1 MSTWNEL
8 ADKMLATDGPAALV
22 CRQWLMPAEGRDA
35 VIFPPTFAAPEG
47 GGKDG
52 YKIDADLGS
61 ATLKVESRRENS
73 GKAGYN
79 IDEVRDANDPNKVTR
94 IAIIDTV
101 GSQAN
106 RMEPLFKRANGE
118 DTPYSRLVPQIEIK
132 AGNKIVNLLDAGH
145 RAADAIVRYSSLGP
159 TLKEAFNAYQESG
172 DATELAKIAPTSL
185 VFGAWDSRGTQAKL
199 PRIVA
204 STIRAYDITE
214 LQRSAQY
221 FPPIDYVKEELFDD
235 EFLETTTKGGKKI
248 GSAFGLKAAPAEG
261 THGGVIVR
269 GEIRRE
275 AILNLVCLRAIG
287 PKGQTGDALRRY
299 ILGLALVAISYDRP
313 HDLRQGCLLVKDPDR
328 PSRWEVVFND
338 GSRQEVA
345 PDGSALL
352 AFAQKAADDFG
363 ERKSGR
369 YEFLDRDRARAEVE
383 KEMEEKGSKKG
394 KSRKGKNGD
403 SNQ

>member
-369 YEFLDRDRARAEVE
+369 YEFLDPDRARAEVE